1 MTGWQCSPETL
12 LRYSWDKTLRKAELR
27 LHLLPGNGSLPAGFL
42 QGRANVLQILLVFQL
57 LEALQI
63 LNRHHGR
70 DGLSAAAQHD
80 SFTTADALQKTVS
93 RGQEPAG
100 PCRRMRGCRRFS
112 GSGRIGFSSIP
123 ETGTSPA
130 TCISSGRGTV
140 ASSGSIL

>member
-1 MTGWQCSPETL
+1 MTGWECSPETL

-93 RGQEPAG
+93 RDKNLPDLAVECADADGSPGRAVSVFLLFRRPGRAPPRAYRAGGEP
-100 PCRRMRGCRRFS
+100 
-112 GSGRIGFSSIP
+112 
-123 ETGTSPA
+123 
-130 TCISSGRGTV
+130 
-140 ASSGSIL
+140 